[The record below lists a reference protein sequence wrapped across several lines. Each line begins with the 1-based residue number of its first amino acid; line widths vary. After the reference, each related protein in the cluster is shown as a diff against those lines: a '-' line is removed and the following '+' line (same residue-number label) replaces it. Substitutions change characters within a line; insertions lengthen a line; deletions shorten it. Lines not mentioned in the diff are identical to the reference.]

1 MKPTAADLD
10 VVIDEDMMEL
20 IPEFLDNR
28 RADVVLLREAL
39 ASGDRAT
46 VRRIGHSLKGVG
58 GMYGFP
64 WLTTVGREIEDGA
77 AGDVGAHV
85 DALADYLA
93 AVRVRAG

>member
-1 MKPTAADLD
+1 MKPTAAELD

-39 ASGDRAT
+39 ASGDRGT

-64 WLTTVGREIEDGA
+64 WLTAVGREIEAGS
-77 AGDVGAHV
+77 AGDVGAQV
-85 DALADYLA
+85 DELADYLA